1 MQTILEKMHGL
12 FKAITI
18 SHKKAPL
25 QLRGQIALNE
35 EESKALMLKMRET
48 FEVSEVLVLSTCNR
62 TEVYYVSEHNLGE
75 EIIRLIAS
83 QKILN
88 SNEVLPYFEIIDD
101 HNEAVRYL
109 FEVSMGL
116 HSQVVGDLQ
125 IPNQVKHAYQ
135 WAADVQMAGPFLH
148 RLLHTIFFTNK
159 KVVQETSFRDG
170 AASTSYATVEVME
183 TFLPLLSN
191 PKVLVV
197 GLGEIGE
204 DVCRTLA
211 DKGYKNITITN
222 RTLEKA
228 QKLADELGFEVAD
241 YQFVNQNILEAD
253 IVISSVRC
261 ESPII
266 TKGTLK
272 DKTLAVKYLIDLSV
286 PNSIATDIEEVTGVV
301 AYDLDTIQRRANEA
315 LQRRMEAIPQVLSII
330 SDAIGEFNNWS
341 QEMIVSPTIQKLKG
355 ALEQIRKEE
364 MARFVKELSAEE
376 AEKMDKI
383 TASMMQKIIKL
394 PVIQLKAACKRGEAE
409 TLIDVLNDL
418 FNLEKQTV

>member
-1 MQTILEKMHGL
+1 MHGL
-12 FKAITI
+12 FKALTV
-18 SHKKAPL
+18 SHKKASL

-35 EESKALMLKMRET
+35 EESKALMLKIRES

-62 TEVYYVSEHNLGE
+62 TEIYYCSESNLGE
-75 EIIRLIAS
+75 AIIRLIAS
-83 QKILN
+83 QKVLS
-88 SNEVLPYFEIIDD
+88 SNEILPYFEIIDD

-159 KVVQETSFRDG
+159 KIVQETSFRDG

-228 QKLADELGFEVAD
+228 QKLANELGFEVAD
-241 YQFVNQNILEAD
+241 YQLVNQNILDAD

-266 TKGTLK
+266 TKETLK

-376 AEKMDKI
+376 AEKMEKI

>member
-1 MQTILEKMHGL
+1 MHGL
-12 FKAITI
+12 FKALTI
-18 SHKKAPL
+18 SHKKASL

-35 EESKALMLKMRET
+35 EESKALMLKIRES

-62 TEVYYVSEHNLGE
+62 TEVYYVSENNLGE

-83 QKILN
+83 QKVLN
-88 SNEVLPYFEIIDD
+88 SNELLPYFEIIDD

-159 KVVQETSFRDG
+159 KIVQETSFRDG

-211 DKGYKNITITN
+211 DKSYKNITITN

-228 QKLADELGFEVAD
+228 QKLASELGFEVAD
-241 YQFVNQNILEAD
+241 YQLVNQNILEAD

-266 TKGTLK
+266 TKETLK
-272 DKTLAVKYLIDLSV
+272 NKTLAVKYLIDLSV

-364 MARFVKELSAEE
+364 MARFVKELSTEE
-376 AEKMDKI
+376 AEKMEKI